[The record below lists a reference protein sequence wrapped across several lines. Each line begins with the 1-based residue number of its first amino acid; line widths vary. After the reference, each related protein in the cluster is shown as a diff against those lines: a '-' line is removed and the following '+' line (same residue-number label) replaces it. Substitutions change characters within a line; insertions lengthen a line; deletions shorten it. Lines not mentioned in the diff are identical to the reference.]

1 MKKFKK
7 LTREDLKTVKAGQV
21 EKIEANYC
29 KTPVYSGDDAT
40 HLAGK

>member
-1 MKKFKK
+1 M
-7 LTREDLKTVKAGQV
+7 